1 MGHSEEN
8 RMKKG
13 FTLPESFTD
22 SRLLLHHHAVVADIM
37 FTLSADGQRFIGLNA
52 AAERLLGYSVR
63 DFLKQPGLWLSLV
76 SIADRQRLSDFR
88 SSVGRVE
95 RISYQ
100 IRDRSGQ
107 VLLFEE
113 CLWASGD
120 GHPVCGR
127 ASDITRREQEA
138 EEERQQLKAYRLMMI
153 RSRDP
158 MAILSLDETTLALQH
173 ANPAWH
179 LYHDAAYIHAGK
191 SLDRLYFTHVM
202 RCLNSAEP
210 RHCDISLSLPRGEC
224 RLSVQLISLGRSPSN
239 GVQQVAVMTRDISA
253 VHQRL
258 EQAIS
263 QQSRLVQQVHDTPG
277 TRYATRGEWPPE
289 ELQFISAG
297 SEILTG
303 LSRDLLLASPRI
315 WQTRMDQDELDDC
328 RERFAAAIRDRLTG
342 LSFCYAFRHVDGR
355 QRYFQDDMHL
365 SYASDGEVTEVLGQL
380 SDVSRGEASRRQL
393 EHLMQQMPGVIFQCK
408 LSRDDVF
415 IYTYLSPVA
424 AQLLGLEV
432 ETVLADPSLFL
443 SRISDQDRIELL
455 ASARCSAGE
464 QSPMEL
470 ELRYEHPDGQERWL
484 ACVALPQPTDVP
496 DGSITWNGYCDDVTA
511 RHRIERALRLSEERY
526 RFILNSVSDLVS
538 IEGSDGI
545 CQYISPSV
553 EKLCGFRVEE
563 ICGQEIKK
571 MIHPDDMMRVAKEVH
586 RSACLGEVFRVD
598 FRIQH
603 KDGHT
608 LWFESISTPSMD
620 PGTGRYERVLS
631 VSRNIHERKL
641 IEQRREHEAMT
652 DAMTGAMTRDC
663 FFETLDTLLASSSRE
678 QLALI
683 LFDIDHFK
691 RINDG
696 HGHAAGDQVLTHL
709 GEACR
714 QQLRRD
720 DCFARLGGEE
730 FAVLLADAGTATGV
744 SMAERLRQQI
754 AALEFRFKTLKLR
767 CTISMGVASPEPG
780 ESREAYLHRADMALY
795 SAKRSGRNRVILA
808 SQARSE
814 DN

>member
-1 MGHSEEN
+1 M
-8 RMKKG
+8 
-13 FTLPESFTD
+13 PESFTD
-22 SRLLLHHHAVVADIM
+22 SRLLLHHHAVIADVM
-37 FTLSADGQRFIGLNA
+37 FTLSADGRRFIGLNA

-88 SSVGRVE
+88 SSVGRIE
-95 RISYQ
+95 RISYR

-107 VLLFEE
+107 ALLLEE
-113 CLWASGD
+113 FLWASGE

-127 ASDITRREQEA
+127 ISDITQREQEA
-138 EEERQQLKAYRLMMI
+138 EEERQQLRAYRLMMV

-158 MAILSLDETTLALQH
+158 MAILSLDETTLSLQH

-179 LYHDAAYIHAGK
+179 LYHDAAYAHGGK
-191 SLDRLYFTHVM
+191 SLDHLYYTHVM
-202 RCLNSAEP
+202 RCLNGAEP
-210 RHCDISLSLPRGEC
+210 RYCDISLSLPRGEC
-224 RLSVQLISLGRSPSN
+224 RLSVQLVSLGRCH
-239 GVQQVAVMTRDISA
+239 GDGAQQIAVMTRDTSA
-253 VHQRL
+253 VHLRL

-263 QQSRLVQQVHDTPG
+263 QQNQLIQHAHDTPG

-297 SEILTG
+297 SEALTG

-315 WQTRMDQDELDDC
+315 WQTRMDPQELADC
-328 RERFAAAIRDRLTG
+328 RERFAAAIRDRLTC
-342 LSFCYAFRHVDGR
+342 LSLCYAFRHVDGR

-365 SYASDGEVTEVLGQL
+365 SYGSDGEVAELLGQL
-380 SDVSRGEASRRQL
+380 SDVSHGEASRRQL
-393 EHLMQQMPGVIFQCK
+393 EHLTQQMPGVIFQCK
-408 LSRDDVF
+408 VSRDDVF
-415 IYTYLSPVA
+415 TYTYLSPVA
-424 AQLLGLEV
+424 VQLLGLEV
-432 ETVLADPSLFL
+432 EMVLADTSLFL
-443 SRISDQDRIELL
+443 SRISDLDHLELL
-455 ASARCSAGE
+455 ASARCSADE
-464 QSPMEL
+464 QSPLEL

-484 ACVALPQPTDVP
+484 ACVALPQPADVL

-563 ICGQEIKK
+563 IRGRKIKQL
-571 MIHPDDMMRVAKEVH
+571 IHPDDMARVAQEVH

-620 PGTGRYERVLS
+620 AETGRYERVLS

-641 IEQRREHEAMT
+641 IEQRREQEAMT
-652 DAMTGAMTRDC
+652 DAMTGAMTRSC
-663 FFETLDTLLASSSRE
+663 FLETLDTLLASSSRE
-678 QLALI
+678 QVGLI

-691 RINDG
+691 RINDS
-696 HGHAAGDQVLTHL
+696 HGHAAGDHVLTHL

-744 SMAERLRQQI
+744 GMAERLRQQV

-767 CTISMGVASPEPG
+767 CTISIGVASPERG

-795 SAKRSGRNRVILA
+795 SAKRSGRNCVILA
-808 SQARSE
+808 SQTTSG